1 MLLQSLLDEQWC
13 CRAEKNVCIFMIA
26 IPAVTCYL
34 FPPFRGALWRK
45 LLAYVCLLASAG
57 LFLLAWIC
65 LLMFAC
71 VCLLAASAGLFVRAC
86 FCLLVFACVCL
97 LAFSCLFLLA
107 CFCLLASA
115 CCYYGTG
122 SGGQGRC
129 PSYCRTFRDHR
140 PPPRLEIFLN
150 RCRNRGFARGFCCGF
165 CLPGVCR
172 ETQASGA
179 KRGSANCKT
188 DSRFVCTHHTRT
200 CS

>member
-1 MLLQSLLDEQWC
+1 MSKWIVPILHLAMALRAHMTSDFDRAKTCVVTFPSRCAPTCELCTYLESSWDKQWC
-13 CRAEKNVCIFMIA
+13 CRAEKKGCIFMIA

-45 LLAYVCLLASAG
+45 LLACVCLLASVG

-71 VCLLAASAGLFVRAC
+71 VCLLAASAGLFVLAC

-115 CCYYGTG
+115 CCYYGTW
-122 SGGQGRC
+122 
-129 PSYCRTFRDHR
+129 
-140 PPPRLEIFLN
+140 
-150 RCRNRGFARGFCCGF
+150 
-165 CLPGVCR
+165 V
-172 ETQASGA
+172 
-179 KRGSANCKT
+179 
-188 DSRFVCTHHTRT
+188 
-200 CS
+200 